1 MAMAAPLVWPVTAR
15 EASLSE
21 VVTSGSPQGLAVE
34 GERGLVGLS
43 RARAD
48 DLDCLPVGAI
58 GAKSP
63 GLRGDALVLR
73 AAAGEVDGVFGCN
86 GSVTADPF
94 VGHGDRAARYV
105 DCAREREDSGA
116 GTPAVARRR
125 HSRGRRRRRSR
136 LAVEGERGLV
146 GLSRARA
153 DHLNCLPVGA
163 IGAQSPGIRGDALV
177 L

>member
-105 DCAREREDSGA
+105 DSAREREDSGA

-125 HSRGRRRRRSR
+125 HSRGRRESQ
-136 LAVEGERGLV
+136 LGADGL
-146 GLSRARA
+146 GQRAARA
-153 DHLNCLPVGA
+153 GVEVLVTAVAGGDRVGA
-163 IGAQSPGIRGDALV
+163 DRQRRGGDRRG
-177 L
+177 